1 MQGKK
6 TSPEVVEEIKSL
18 SLVYSPKAIS
28 KKVNLGLRTVYNVLA
43 RKDSPAV
50 EAKREEM
57 RVDVVERIWKNKDQ
71 EILQL
76 KDKLDMLMAGVSQE
90 KMDKARLM
98 EVTTAYGILFD
109 KRQLLMGKPTE
120 NIFAF
125 TAFIERATND
135 REGTKQEHN
144 GQKQEQS

>member
-1 MQGKK
+1 M
-6 TSPEVVEEIKSL
+6 
-18 SLVYSPKAIS
+18 Y
-28 KKVNLGLRTVYNVLA
+28 NLLA

-57 RVDVVERIWKNKDQ
+57 RVDVVERMWKNKDQ

-76 KDKLDMLMAGVSQE
+76 KNKLDMLMDGIGQE

-109 KRQLLMGKPTE
+109 KRQLLMGHPTQ
-120 NIFAF
+120 NIFSL
-125 TAFIERATND
+125 TAVLERNEAVLRAPKSN
-135 REGTKQEHN
+135 N
-144 GQKQEQS
+144 GQQQEQA